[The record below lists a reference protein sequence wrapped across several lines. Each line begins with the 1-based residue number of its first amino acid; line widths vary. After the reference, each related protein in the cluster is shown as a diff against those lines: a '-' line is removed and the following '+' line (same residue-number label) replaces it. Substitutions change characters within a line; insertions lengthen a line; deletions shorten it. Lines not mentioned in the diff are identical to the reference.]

1 MASLKLGQEPLGLP
15 ARFSRRIRRLTSKS
29 APLAPAPGRHLPS
42 ELFDPLAPSDAIST
56 GHPCNVDPAVLAEHV
71 PTLLTTSLL
80 PLSYAQRRRDIRER
94 REGFE
99 MNGDP
104 TPFAIGS
111 QALLPLDIAFT
122 RDDIRRRHEGFEAK
136 PSPPILACSAGDD
149 APGCADLATSSV
161 RSSACLSSFPSSHST
176 ASSIYS
182 RYYALPDAESPGAES
197 PHPYAETCPS
207 QSSVATH
214 SDGSIYSDCDCGSY
228 KTSLI
233 STSSFDEESFIRMAE
248 TSLGW

>member
-1 MASLKLGQEPLGLP
+1 MASLKLTQEPLGLP
-15 ARFSRRIRRLTSKS
+15 ARFSRRIRRLTSRS
-29 APLAPAPGRHLPS
+29 APLAPAPGRHLPG
-42 ELFDPLAPSDAIST
+42 ELFDPQAPPDTISARKPSDI
-56 GHPCNVDPAVLAEHV
+56 DPAAFAECV

-99 MNGDP
+99 MSGDP
-104 TPFAIGS
+104 TPFAIRS
-111 QALLPLDIAFT
+111 QALLPLDVAFT
-122 RDDIRRRHEGFEAK
+122 RDDIRRRHEGFEAN
-136 PSPPILACSAGDD
+136 PAPASLNTSSGDD
-149 APGCADLATSSV
+149 ITGRADLSTASILSPTSLSSV
-161 RSSACLSSFPSSHST
+161 PSCHST

-182 RYYALPDAESPGAES
+182 RYYELPGTSSGAESPGPCADA
-197 PHPYAETCPS
+197 HPS
-207 QSSVATH
+207 QSSVDVH
-214 SDGSIYSDCDCGSY
+214 SDGSVYSECDCGSY